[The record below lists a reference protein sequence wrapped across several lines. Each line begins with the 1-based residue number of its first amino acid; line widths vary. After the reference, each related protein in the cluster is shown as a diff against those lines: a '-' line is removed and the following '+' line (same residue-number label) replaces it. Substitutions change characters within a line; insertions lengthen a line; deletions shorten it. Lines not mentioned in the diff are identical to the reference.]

1 MRGRIRSLLWPSPI
15 QLVPVSPAAAPLH
28 LSPQLRKTARSIAHS
43 PALMGMQVRKNVATA
58 ATVAEEEPD
67 RQTGVKTLLLLP
79 ELNVYRPIHH
89 DLQRGLLA
97 APL

>member
-1 MRGRIRSLLWPSPI
+1 
-15 QLVPVSPAAAPLH
+15 
-28 LSPQLRKTARSIAHS
+28 
-43 PALMGMQVRKNVATA
+43 MGMQVRKNVATA

-89 DLQRGLLA
+89 DLQGGLLV